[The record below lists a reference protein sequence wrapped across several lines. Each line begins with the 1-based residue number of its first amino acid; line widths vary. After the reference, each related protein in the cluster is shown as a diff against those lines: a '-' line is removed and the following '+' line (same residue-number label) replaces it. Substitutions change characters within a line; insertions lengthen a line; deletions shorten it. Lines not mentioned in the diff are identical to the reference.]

1 MAREGSIGYNIT
13 ISSGSAK
20 AWTSS
25 SYEGEV
31 LGEEIAAT
39 TIAFGQLVY
48 RDANGMW
55 GLASASTVGLNSTNM
70 LGICLVAA
78 NASEPTKIMCQG
90 YVQVSSS
97 YANSDT
103 VGQPMFMDT
112 TSGSISS
119 TQPSAAGNVVR
130 IVGYSLWTQA
140 TQGNGYFVLY
150 FSPDN
155 TWLEL

>member
-13 ISSGSAK
+13 ISSGNAK
-20 AWTSS
+20 EWTSA

-31 LGEEIAAT
+31 LGEETSAA

-48 RDANGMW
+48 RNAEGKWDLAN
-55 GLASASTVGLNSTNM
+55 ASTEGANSTSM

-78 NASEPTKIMCQG
+78 NAEEPTKIMCQG
-90 YVQVSSS
+90 YVQIPAS
-97 YANSDT
+97 YSTSNG
-103 VGQPMFMDT
+103 VGEPMFMST
-112 TSGSISS
+112 TAGSIINA
-119 TQPSAAGNVVR
+119 QPSASGNVVR

-140 TQGNGYFVLY
+140 TQSNGFFVLY

-155 TWLEL
+155 TWLGL